1 MTLKIETN
9 RSGIFTFQVAVDL
22 TQMQILLDK
31 VDYGHRLFSSLPML
45 PDIAAQLEKET
56 LVSSIR
62 GTDCIEGG
70 TLTEDEILQ
79 VIESTPEVTQEE
91 RKQRISNLSKAYQ
104 FAESQALA
112 NKQTFIVSESFILT
126 LHNMISSNLND

>member
-1 MTLKIETN
+1 MTLKIDTN

-22 TQMQILLDK
+22 AQIQTLLDK
-31 VDYGHRLFSSLPML
+31 VDYGHRLFSSLPLL

-70 TLTEDEILQ
+70 TFTEDEILQ
-79 VIESTPEVTQEE
+79 LIEFTPEVTQEE

-104 FAESQALA
+104 YAESQA
-112 NKQTFIVSESFILT
+112 
-126 LHNMISSNLND
+126 